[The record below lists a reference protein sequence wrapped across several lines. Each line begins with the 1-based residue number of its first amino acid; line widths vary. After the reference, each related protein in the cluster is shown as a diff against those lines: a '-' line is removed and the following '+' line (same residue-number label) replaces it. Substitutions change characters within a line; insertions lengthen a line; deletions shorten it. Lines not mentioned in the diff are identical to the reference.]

1 MKRQALLSLA
11 GTGEA
16 RDVMAVALG
25 AAHADCTVTN
35 ASVLNVYTGECLE
48 GLTVSIKGRWIAHV
62 GQDAGDRI
70 SHKTEVIDAGGRL
83 LIPGFIDGHTHL
95 ADMIYR
101 PSEFIRYAA
110 PGGTTTVITETIEP
124 YPICGCEGIEDF
136 LSALKDQPITFFA
149 TVPPVASNCKRMNG
163 IPVEDLK
170 RLLMRDDIVG
180 LGEAYWSS
188 VLQEPDV
195 FLPLIEETLK
205 RGKKAEGHSAGASI
219 EKLMAYCA
227 AGVSS
232 CHEPIKAEEVLE
244 RLRLG
249 LHVMI
254 REGSIRRDLEQISEI
269 RHAGIDMRRLMLV
282 TDGVGPTDLLEN
294 GYMEGLVQK
303 AVDCGLDP
311 VQAVQM
317 ATLNVAEYFNLDGLI
332 GGLAPGRQADMLLI
346 PDMRNIQAELVIA
359 RGRVIAEK
367 GRLTASPRDHVF
379 SDALRNSI
387 HLHADMKAEDFSIRA
402 PEGLEEVKVRVIDQ
416 VTDLVTREALVKV
429 EVKDGEIR
437 SDVDSD
443 LLKAAA
449 IDRGASPGKSFV
461 GLIRGFRLRSG
472 AVACSSG
479 WDSSDIM
486 AVGARDA
493 DMAFAVNRIRALQ
506 GGVVVCDRGVILAE
520 LPMPILG
527 LMSELPLPDIAVR
540 MKEVIASIQ
549 GLGCLFGDPYRTLAT
564 LAGAAIPFIRLC
576 DEGLVSLKTGQNL
589 PLIETAA

>member
-1 MKRQALLSLA
+1 MKRQALLSVA
-11 GTGEA
+11 GSDEA
-16 RDVMAVALG
+16 REVMAVALG
-25 AAHADCTVTN
+25 ASDADCAVTN
-35 ASVLNVYTGECLE
+35 SSVFNVYTGECLD

-62 GQDAGDRI
+62 GKEAGDRI

-163 IPVEDLK
+163 IPMGDLK
-170 RLLMRDDIVG
+170 RLLVRDDIVG
-180 LGEAYWSS
+180 LGEAYWAS
-188 VLQEPDV
+188 VLREPDA

-205 RGKKAEGHSAGASI
+205 HGKKAEGHSAGASI

-254 REGSIRRDLEQISEI
+254 REGSIRRDLERISEI

-303 AVDCGLDP
+303 AIDCGLEP
-311 VQAVQM
+311 AHAVQM
-317 ATLNVAEYFNLDGLI
+317 ATLNVAEYFQLDGLI
-332 GGLAPGRQADMLLI
+332 GGLAPGRQADMLLV
-346 PDMRNIQAELVIA
+346 PDMRSIRAELVIA

-367 GRLTASPRDHVF
+367 GRLTVSPREHGF
-379 SDALRNSI
+379 SDLFRNSI
-387 HLHADMKAEDFSIRA
+387 HLTSDMKAEDFSIKA

-416 VTDLVTREALVKV
+416 VTDLVTRESLVQV
-429 EVKDGEIR
+429 EVKDGEVH
-437 SDVDSD
+437 SDVGRD

-449 IDRGASPGKSFV
+449 IDRAQSTGRSFV
-461 GLIRGFRLRSG
+461 GLIRGFQLKSG
-472 AVACSSG
+472 AFACSCG
-479 WDSSDIM
+479 WDSPDM
-486 AVGARDA
+486 MVVGANDH
-493 DMAFAVNRIRALQ
+493 DMALAVNRIRTLQ
-506 GGVVVCDRGVILAE
+506 GGVVVCDRGGILAE

-540 MKEVIASIQ
+540 MREVTASIRA
-549 GLGCLFGDPYRTLAT
+549 LGCPFHDPYRTLGT

-576 DEGLVSLKTGQNL
+576 DEGLVSLKTGKNL
-589 PLIETAA
+589 SIFDIGH